1 MFRTL
6 SLLDLVSSSQMSMM
20 SLVDGSLVRKR
31 SETVVGL
38 EIIVRWV
45 V

>member
-6 SLLDLVSSSQMSMM
+6 SLLDLVSSSEMSMM
-20 SLVDGSLVRKR
+20 SLADGSLVRKR